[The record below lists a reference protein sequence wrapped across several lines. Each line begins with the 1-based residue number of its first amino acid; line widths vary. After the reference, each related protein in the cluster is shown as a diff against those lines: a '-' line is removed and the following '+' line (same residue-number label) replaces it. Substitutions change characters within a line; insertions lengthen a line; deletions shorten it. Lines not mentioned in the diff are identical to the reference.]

1 MRSSQKLRTGL
12 CGSSPALEQILIS
25 EGLEYIKCPLNKAPN
40 PRDFSLLLIS
50 GKLSAREKKNALSYC
65 SSGGALIS
73 EISSN
78 LSNLLSPESE
88 FIKFIAGSEQEPL
101 FAGVG
106 RLWIDSYGFTSPKAR
121 IGAINGKKPAL
132 VFERI
137 GKGFHIALPFSIDSA
152 FSDFRSAERGFS
164 GPYGAASEEVCATS
178 KGNVRK
184 LLVNCMRHLFALRA
198 LPYIH
203 KWYYPFPYSNI
214 FSFRIDWDFW
224 DYNAAKTAFDFGK
237 KHNIPIAWFINFE
250 FMEKL
255 SKEEQKKCLSLIK
268 QIPRS
273 TNQKVHSHGYKHD
286 VFDSEEEN
294 YTNLFKAH
302 SLLKSL
308 SISPKAF
315 VAPFGKWN
323 PSLQKAL
330 ERMHY
335 SYSSDFCWAYDDL
348 PSRPLINNRPSSVLQ
363 IPVHPNCIYRLKT
376 LDYSAEQMKQYYSDL
391 IAQKLLTQEPILLYD
406 HPVMGIE
413 KHPEVIDFVFAR
425 INSLKASSNLWIAGM
440 DDFRNFWIKREKM
453 QICSSTAGSRLSI
466 TASSG
471 FPRAGIE
478 IITPNGMRLL
488 LPAKQNK
495 IAINLKKQQG
505 FAMQPKAPAVH
516 DTEEAPSKIKLRKRA
531 LHFAVMKAKRAL
543 SKY

>member
-1 MRSSQKLRTGL
+1 MRNPQKLRIGL
-12 CGSSPALEQILIS
+12 CGNSQALEQILIQ
-25 EGLEYIKCPLNKAPN
+25 EGLEYVHCTLNKIPN

-50 GKLSAREKKNALSYC
+50 GRLSAKEKKNALSYC
-65 SSGGALIS
+65 SSGGSLIS

-78 LSNLLSPESE
+78 IPNSLSPEPE
-88 FIKFIAGSEQEPL
+88 FIKFIMSTMQEPL

-132 VFERI
+132 VSERI
-137 GKGFHIALPFSIDSA
+137 GKGFHIAVPFDISST
-152 FSDFRSAERGFS
+152 FSDFRSAERGFC
-164 GPYGAASEEVCATS
+164 GAHGAASEEVCATS

-184 LLVNCMRHLFALRA
+184 LLINCIRHLLAQRN

-224 DYNAAKTAFDFGK
+224 DYNAAKTAVDLGK
-237 KHNIPIAWFINFE
+237 KHKIPITWFINFE

-255 SKEEQKKCLSLIK
+255 SREEQKKCLSLIK

-286 VFDSEEEN
+286 IYDSEQSN
-294 YTNLFKAH
+294 YSNLQKAH
-302 SLLKSL
+302 SSLKSL
-308 SISPKAF
+308 SISPNAF

-348 PSRPLINNRPSSVLQ
+348 PSRPLINNKPSSVLQ

-376 LDYSAEQMKQYYSDL
+376 LDYTSEQMKQYYAQL
-391 IAQKLLTQEPILLYD
+391 IEQKLLTHEPIILYD

-413 KHPEVIDFVFAR
+413 KHPEVIDSIFAR
-425 INSLKASSNLWIAGM
+425 INSMKASSNLWIAGM
-440 DDFRNFWIKREKM
+440 DDFCNFWIKREKM
-453 QICSSTAGSRLSI
+453 QICSSITGNKLAI
-466 TASSG
+466 TASSS
-471 FPRAGIE
+471 FPKSGIE
-478 IITPNGMRLL
+478 IITPDGMRLL
-488 LPAKQNK
+488 LPAKPK
-495 IAINLKKQQG
+495 LAINLKKHGG
-505 FAMQPKAPAVH
+505 FAMHPKAPAIH
-516 DTEEAPSKIKLRKRA
+516 DTEEAPSRIKLRKRA
-531 LHFAVMKAKRAL
+531 LHFAVMKCKRAL
-543 SKY
+543 RQ